1 MTKLSYIKDIDK
13 ILWNSIHLCRR
24 NNEKAIDIYLFNRR
38 NYGWKEIEIAV
49 DADGN
54 TDSPWICTTHL
65 TSGGVGA
72 YKLVGWLCFN
82 CIYIIGNLK

>member
-1 MTKLSYIKDIDK
+1 M
-13 ILWNSIHLCRR
+13 
-24 NNEKAIDIYLFNRR
+24 

-65 TSGGVGA
+65 TSGGIQIN
-72 YKLVGWLCFN
+72 WMIMF
-82 CIYIIGNLK
+82 